1 MMPIGFYFHAL
12 RGNGAAA
19 SPSAA
24 DLAQYGTLTAHL
36 CKTLKMIGLKRVP
49 RDVTPTLQSY
59 LKAVSQPDAPDPQ
72 EDAESE

>member
-1 MMPIGFYFHAL
+1 MEQLPA
-12 RGNGAAA
+12 
-19 SPSAA
+19 PSAA
-24 DLAQYGTLTAHL
+24 DLAQCGTRAHL

-59 LKAVSQPDAPDPQ
+59 IKAVSQPDAPDPQ